1 MTYEEATRL
10 VLTLN
15 MNFAAFLP
23 KEIDLAAAKKSMW
36 TSELMKHDFHKGLEA
51 VQTLIQTLQYPPTMW
66 DLKTTLGVGGEL
78 TRDDIQ
84 ARLPGPTFGPEMYS
98 ADMDRVDR
106 LMAAL
111 DEELRTGK
119 FTKTREEAV
128 NDL

>member
-1 MTYEEATRL
+1 MTYDEANRL

-23 KEIDLAAAKKSMW
+23 KEVDLAAAKKTMW
-36 TSELMKHDFHKGLEA
+36 ASELQKYDFKAGLKA

-66 DLKTTLGVGGEL
+66 DLKSTLGVGGDL

-106 LMAAL
+106 MMAAL

-128 NDL
+128 SAL